1 MSQDQQGFSYRSDN
15 VNRSIGALVIRI
27 LVGVPIALVAGFAGN
42 VVNGIVVPSPAAGD
56 DFAFLVRMAVL
67 GFAASTGGMI
77 AWFNSLESRLGAF
90 TIWFGAGIGGL
101 LGAVVAYFIGDGF
114 IDHPDV
120 YILGQQLTQV
130 VIFGGALGSNLGAAV
145 ISVASTR
152 LGRE

>member
-15 VNRSIGALVIRI
+15 VNSSIGALVIRL

-56 DFAFLVRMAVL
+56 DVAFLVRMAVL

-77 AWFNSLESRLGAF
+77 ACFNSLESKLGAF
-90 TIWFGAGIGGL
+90 LIWFISGIGGM
-101 LGAVVAYFIGDGF
+101 LGAVSAYFIGDGY

-130 VIFGGALGSNLGAAV
+130 VLFGGALVSNIAAGI
-145 ISVASTR
+145 ISLASTR
-152 LGRE
+152 LQR